1 MPGCLNTQVAI
12 MRYSY
17 FQGAIRR
24 ELFFLN
30 ARHLFAL
37 TCLPAQNIHY
47 SLISRSENV
56 SLYKVFLSLNL
67 VISIHL
73 QDSVCV
79 LQFCR

>member
-1 MPGCLNTQVAI
+1 MPGCLNMQAAI
-12 MRYSY
+12 MRYIY
-17 FQGAIRR
+17 FQGAIRT

-56 SLYKVFLSLNL
+56 SLYKVFL
-67 VISIHL
+67 
-73 QDSVCV
+73 
-79 LQFCR
+79 